1 MQLSNAKLK
10 NLTLI
15 EIEIMMQSNR
25 RSLHEF
31 KDMPYPDSYV
41 TRHVGNRLIYDELDY
56 NADTERENFHNLFT
70 ALTGNCSSF
79 YYYTMT

>member
-1 MQLSNAKLK
+1 MQLSTTELK

-15 EIEIMMQSNR
+15 EIENMLQSSR

-41 TRHVGNRLIYDELDY
+41 TRDVGNRLFYDEHDY
-56 NADTERENFHNLFT
+56 NADTERENFHNLFSN
-70 ALTGNCSSF
+70 LTGNCA
-79 YYYTMT
+79 